1 MYTIKFICLCVYN
14 LISINFDKN
23 KRKFDEAP
31 SLKPKKLPQKEK
43 QKKNILG
50 ANKIYV
56 KKFKLIGEINKFN
69 PTHRKSKHANFRTSF
84 A

>member
-1 MYTIKFICLCVYN
+1 MYTIEFICLCVFN

-23 KRKFDEAP
+23 KRKFDEVP
-31 SLKPKKLPQKEK
+31 SLKLKKLPQKEK

-50 ANKIYV
+50 TNKIYV

-69 PTHRKSKHANFRTSF
+69 PTHRKSKHANFRTSL